1 MKNKDVD
8 VKAEMIAGLTSV
20 LSNHH
25 GNEGKGSMVKHSR
38 LCIHADVRLTCQVF
52 ILTVMTHF
60 C

>member
-25 GNEGKGSMVKHSR
+25 RNEGKGVYN
-38 LCIHADVRLTCQVF
+38 
-52 ILTVMTHF
+52 
-60 C
+60 